1 MVVVLCISL
10 CVLGVGGVLWVGAFM
25 HGMLIFNF
33 VQDSHYFP
41 CFYGAPLCCATVGL
55 QEVSEDDVV
64 SAWWL
69 PSGQC
74 GFVQAALH
82 RGSGQHSMD
91 LCLFDALSGCS
102 KECQVWQSEEHCL
115 HNAEEVVVV
124 CRHY

>member
-10 CVLGVGGVLWVGAFM
+10 CVLGVGGELWVGAFM
-25 HGMLIFNF
+25 HGMLMFNF
-33 VQDSHYFP
+33 VQDSPYFP

-74 GFVQAALH
+74 
-82 RGSGQHSMD
+82 
-91 LCLFDALSGCS
+91 
-102 KECQVWQSEEHCL
+102 
-115 HNAEEVVVV
+115 
-124 CRHY
+124 